1 MTPQSEQG
9 PVDVARRAGPLI
21 VALGG
26 AFMIDDAT
34 TARGADV
41 GLDFASFYGLGRGA
55 VLGDVDPDVIA
66 ASFPFIA
73 PEIVRAVVHGARSTV
88 SPAGAVDHYS
98 EACRAWGRTHLGE
111 VEGLDRLCSLL
122 ERVVTAGSVAGNPL
136 FAGWR
141 AVPLPDD
148 AAGRAAQL
156 LFVAREHRGA
166 PRLAALAAQ
175 GLTALEAVIVSGGPD
190 AAALYGWPEPYP
202 DPEPLRERHAAAIA
216 LTDRLAAPAYAVLDT
231 AESTDLVA
239 LLEAAH
245 TSSGTVDRN

>member
-1 MTPQSEQG
+1 M
-9 PVDVARRAGPLI
+9 
-21 VALGG
+21 
-26 AFMIDDAT
+26 
-34 TARGADV
+34 
-41 GLDFASFYGLGRGA
+41 
-55 VLGDVDPDVIA
+55 
-66 ASFPFIA
+66 
-73 PEIVRAVVHGARSTV
+73 
-88 SPAGAVDHYS
+88 
-98 EACRAWGRTHLGE
+98 
-111 VEGLDRLCSLL
+111 
-122 ERVVTAGSVAGNPL
+122 AGNPL

-166 PRLAALAAQ
+166 PLLAALAAQ